1 MLEGIQKSSY
11 FEKLSHKVLILIFQK
26 RLKLEGYLGNLVLL
40 KDTSFAGVGEDK
52 SHVGTVY
59 SISDHVP
66 FSSFYF
72 RKRVIGVFTR
82 SRAIP
87 LR

>member
-52 SHVGTVY
+52 SHVGTVLFHFR
-59 SISDHVP
+59 SRAISG
-66 FSSFYF
+66 FYF